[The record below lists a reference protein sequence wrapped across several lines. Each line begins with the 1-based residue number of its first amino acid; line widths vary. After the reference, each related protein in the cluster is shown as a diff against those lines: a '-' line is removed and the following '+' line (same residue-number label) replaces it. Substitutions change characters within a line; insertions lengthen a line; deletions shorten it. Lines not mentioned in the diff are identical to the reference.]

1 MDLIVFALLATGAFW
16 IDLKAH
22 SDDKPLSLKSATLWS
37 IFWVAVSCVFGL
49 YLGFAD
55 GWDKA
60 SLFFTG
66 YALEKVLSVDNLFV
80 MMAIFAWFKVPRE
93 YQHRVLHWGIIGAI
107 VFRGIFVVI
116 GSALMSLG
124 AWVEL
129 LFAGFVLYAAWK
141 MYKGDDDGDD
151 ENEDFGNHPAYRFGK
166 KIFPVYPAFFGHDFF
181 ITKKD
186 KEMPQYDASKIE
198 DQHNENKNIL
208 SKWVHNK
215 GLIAT
220 PLFLCLMV
228 IELADVMFAFDS
240 VPAVIAVSKEP
251 LIVYS
256 AMMFAILGLRTM
268 YFIIDAL
275 KEKLQHLEKA
285 VIILLGFIGV
295 KLILGSIGLHI
306 SPNLSL
312 FIVFAILAGGVY
324 ASLYSSKNEE
334 KNKAEEDNNKQ
345 EVVTDKNT
353 TDSSDN
359 SNFNESVESAET
371 NISSSSLQNLDDGN
385 EEADIKEKQKKQN
398 DVSIAGEAN
407 ILFSEDYSKKIQS
420 VMSSQ
425 MDSHKSVDVCQSD
438 DYGDDN
444 DCSVVED
451 VSSSHS
457 SYNSDSH
464 SSSSSSDSGDSD

>member
-1 MDLIVFALLATGAFW
+1 
-16 IDLKAH
+16 
-22 SDDKPLSLKSATLWS
+22 
-37 IFWVAVSCVFGL
+37 
-49 YLGFAD
+49 
-55 GWDKA
+55 
-60 SLFFTG
+60 
-66 YALEKVLSVDNLFV
+66 
-80 MMAIFAWFKVPRE
+80 
-93 YQHRVLHWGIIGAI
+93 
-107 VFRGIFVVI
+107 
-116 GSALMSLG
+116 
-124 AWVEL
+124 
-129 LFAGFVLYAAWK
+129 
-141 MYKGDDDGDD
+141 
-151 ENEDFGNHPAYRFGK
+151 
-166 KIFPVYPAFFGHDFF
+166 
-181 ITKKD
+181 
-186 KEMPQYDASKIE
+186 
-198 DQHNENKNIL
+198 
-208 SKWVHNK
+208 
-215 GLIAT
+215 
-220 PLFLCLMV
+220 MV

-285 VIILLGFIGV
+285 VIILLGFIGI
-295 KLILGSIGLHI
+295 KLILGAIGLHI

-312 FIVFAILAGGVY
+312 FIVFSILAGGVY
-324 ASLYSSKNEE
+324 ASLRSSKNEE
-334 KNKAEEDNNKQ
+334 NNKSEETNNKQ

-359 SNFNESVESAET
+359 SNFNESVESVKSAET
-371 NISSSSLQNLDDGN
+371 NISSSSLQNLDDEN
-385 EEADIKEKQKKQN
+385 EEADTKEKQKKQN
-398 DVSIAGEAN
+398 DVSIVGEAN

-438 DYGDDN
+438 DYDDDN

>member
-37 IFWVAVSCVFGL
+37 IFWVAVSCVFCL

-295 KLILGSIGLHI
+295 KLILGAIGLHI

-312 FIVFAILAGGVY
+312 FIVFGILAGGVY
-324 ASLYSSKNEE
+324 ASLRSSKNEE
-334 KNKAEEDNNKQ
+334 TNNKQ

-359 SNFNESVESAET
+359 SNFNESVKT
-371 NISSSSLQNLDDGN
+371 NISSSTLQDLDDEN

-420 VMSSQ
+420 VISSQ
-425 MDSHKSVDVCQSD
+425 MDSHKSVEVCQSD
-438 DYGDDN
+438 DYGDNN

-451 VSSSHS
+451 VSASHS
-457 SYNSDSH
+457 LYNSDSH
-464 SSSSSSDSGDSD
+464 SGSSSSDSGDSD

>member
-1 MDLIVFALLATGAFW
+1 MDFIVFALLATAAFW
-16 IDLKAH
+16 IDLKSH

-37 IFWVAVSCVFGL
+37 IFWVAVSCIFGL

-107 VFRGIFVVI
+107 VFRGIFVVL

-141 MYKGDDDGDD
+141 MYKGDGDGDD

-198 DQHNENKNIL
+198 DQHNENKNII

-295 KLILGSIGLHI
+295 KLILGAIGLHI

-312 FIVFAILAGGVY
+312 FIVFGILAGGVY
-324 ASLYSSKNEE
+324 ASLRSSKNEE
-334 KNKAEEDNNKQ
+334 TNNKQ

-359 SNFNESVESAET
+359 SNFNESVKT
-371 NISSSSLQNLDDGN
+371 NISSSTLQDLDDEN

-420 VMSSQ
+420 VISSQ
-425 MDSHKSVDVCQSD
+425 MDSHKSVEVCQSD
-438 DYGDDN
+438 DYGDNN

-451 VSSSHS
+451 VSASHS

>member
-1 MDLIVFALLATGAFW
+1 MDFIVFALLATAAFW
-16 IDLKAH
+16 IDLKSH

-37 IFWVAVSCVFGL
+37 IFWVAVSCIFGL

-107 VFRGIFVVI
+107 VFRGIFVVL

-141 MYKGDDDGDD
+141 MYKGDGDGDD

-295 KLILGSIGLHI
+295 KLILGAIGLHI

-312 FIVFAILAGGVY
+312 FIVFGILAGGVY
-324 ASLYSSKNEE
+324 ASLRSSKNEE
-334 KNKAEEDNNKQ
+334 TNNKQ

-359 SNFNESVESAET
+359 SNFNESVKT
-371 NISSSSLQNLDDGN
+371 NISSLTLQDLDDEN

-420 VMSSQ
+420 VISSQ
-425 MDSHKSVDVCQSD
+425 MDSHKSVEVCQSD
-438 DYGDDN
+438 DYGDNN

-451 VSSSHS
+451 VSASHS
-457 SYNSDSH
+457 LYNSDSH
-464 SSSSSSDSGDSD
+464 SGSSSSDSGDSD